1 MTFSVSF
8 EVSTIKLWPGI
19 TEYSR
24 SRRAG
29 PQCNM
34 MTAGFCN
41 IAVLPAQ
48 DLHLDFAGKIS
59 LFLSARRAGLELI
72 DCSNNQMVVRAMT
85 SQLLP
90 TT

>member
-1 MTFSVSF
+1 MSI
-8 EVSTIKLWPGI
+8 IKLCPGV

-24 SRRAG
+24 SRRGG

-41 IAVLPAQ
+41 IVVLLAR

-59 LFLSARRAGLELI
+59 LFLSARKGGLELI
-72 DCSNNQMVVRAMT
+72 DCLNNQIVVRAMA
-85 SQLLP
+85 SHLLP